1 MENDMNERRP
11 AAHDAGVGSSSDRE
25 GPCPVI
31 VKSAKYSK
39 VSRQSVK
46 FDKCRSYAP
55 PRKMATVV
63 EKSAVAKR
71 ATVLNPRFDGMLCQ
85 RSRS

>member
-1 MENDMNERRP
+1 MNEHRP

-31 VKSAKYSK
+31 VESAHHSK

-46 FDKCRSYAP
+46 FEKCRSYAP
-55 PRKMATVV
+55 RRKMAAVV
-63 EKSAVAKR
+63 GKSAVAKR

-85 RSRS
+85 RSPS